1 MFRIYS
7 YQVGYVF
14 SHLCFFK
21 DFFWHRHLYL
31 AVDRQER
38 KGDVTCS
45 KGTPVGIQTGIG
57 CVYGMRSNHST
68 TCACCF
74 VFVEAA
80 VVLCCSS
87 TPQILH
93 IKITFPEC
101 DRNVLVSGYD
111 GWTKASCPQSDE
123 QVKAFE

>member
-45 KGTPVGIQTGIG
+45 KGPPAGIQTGVG

-68 TCACCF
+68 TCAPPI
-74 VFVEAA
+74 A
-80 VVLCCSS
+80 VCLLVCQQDYTKTTERFSMKLGWGMSLS
-87 TPQILH
+87 
-93 IKITFPEC
+93 PE
-101 DRNVLVSGYD
+101 
-111 GWTKASCPQSDE
+111 
-123 QVKAFE
+123 